1 MRYYVRAVG
10 NPVVLTGN
18 VRQAVRQMDSKVPL
32 NEVETVKS
40 AIQQSIYGD
49 RMVAWLGLAFGAL
62 AAGLAALGLYG
73 LVSFMVARRTN
84 EIGLRMALG
93 ASRSA
98 VLWLVFR
105 RTLTLIAAGVV
116 LGLALALAAT
126 RFVSSML
133 YGLEATNPLILAGG
147 TLLLGTVA
155 VLATYLPARR
165 ATKVEPIV
173 ALRYE

>member
-1 MRYYVRAVG
+1 
-10 NPVVLTGN
+10 
-18 VRQAVRQMDSKVPL
+18 MDSNVPL
-32 NEVETVKS
+32 SKVQTVKS

-49 RMVAWLGLAFGAL
+49 RMVAWLGVAFGAL
-62 AAGLAALGLYG
+62 AAALAALGLYG
-73 LVSFMVARRTN
+73 LVSYTVARRTS

-93 ASRSA
+93 ASHSA

-105 RTLTLIAAGVV
+105 ETLTLIATGVV
-116 LGLALALAAT
+116 LGLALAVAAA
-126 RFVSSML
+126 RLVSSML
-133 YGLEATNPLILAGG
+133 YGLESTNPLIFASA

-155 VLATYLPARR
+155 ALATYLPARR

>member
-1 MRYYVRAVG
+1 
-10 NPVVLTGN
+10 
-18 VRQAVRQMDSKVPL
+18 MDSNVPL

-73 LVSFMVARRTN
+73 LVSYMVARRTS

-93 ASRSA
+93 ASPSA
-98 VLWLVFR
+98 VLWLIFR
-105 RTLTLIAAGVV
+105 KSLTLIAVGGV

-133 YGLEATNPLILAGG
+133 YGLESTNAFIFAGA

-155 VLATYLPARR
+155 TLATYLPARR
-165 ATKVEPIV
+165 ATKVDPME